1 MPTKI
6 RIFANSKLYHNM
18 IKGINN
24 QTIFYDDQDRKVFL
38 KYLKL
43 SQEKFQFK
51 IYSYC
56 LMSNHVHLVMKSEK
70 EFLSKSIQ
78 SLLIRYVNY
87 FNKKYERKGHLVQDR
102 FKSKIIENQKYFLDV
117 CRYVHRNPEKA
128 GISKTQNY
136 KWSSYNSYINGS
148 DIVDTS
154 VLLSYFNND
163 IKEFIKFTTKQNDIN
178 KDIEEVT
185 ELAEYEMITRLS
197 DSQLGD
203 IITQLFD
210 IQDKKELLS
219 YFKSL
224 SNMQLCYAIRKI
236 KKVKGTNK
244 TQIARVIR
252 IARRIVEK
260 YW

>member
-6 RIFANSKLYHNM
+6 RIYANSKLYHNM
-18 IKGINN
+18 IKGIDDQN
-24 QTIFYDDQDRKVFL
+24 IFYDDQDKKVFL

-70 EFLSKSIQ
+70 ELLSKSIQ

-87 FNKKYERKGHLVQDR
+87 FNKKYDRKGHLVQDR
-102 FKSKIIENQKYFLDV
+102 FKSKIIENEKYFLDV

-136 KWSSYNSYINGS
+136 KWSSYSSYINGS

-163 IKEFIKFTTKQNDIN
+163 IKEFIKFTTKQNDNN

-197 DSQLGD
+197 DSQLED
-203 IITQLFD
+203 IIIQLFD
-210 IQDKKELLS
+210 IQDKKELVS

-224 SNMQLCYAIRKI
+224 SNKQLCYAIRKM

-252 IARRIVEK
+252 IARRMVEK